1 MLKIT
6 YTSTGAT
13 LEHSCESLESIL
25 RRRVLLSLRVGEPI
39 GLEPIAVSLLVGH
52 SLPALKALAGAI
64 ASSSRAVTHQES
76 AQTPTQALAL
86 IQKSAAQVEMRLQ
99 GYWLAQQE
107 KPGEGIFFANF
118 DPALEGHLVKIW
130 QESQQDVSCC
140 L

>member
-25 RRRVLLSLRVGEPI
+25 RRRVLVSLRVGEPL

-52 SLPALKALAGAI
+52 SLPGLKALAGAI
-64 ASSSRAVTHQES
+64 

-107 KPGEGIFFANF
+107 KPGEGIFFATF

-130 QESQQDVSCC
+130 QESHQDVSCC

>member
-25 RRRVLLSLRVGEPI
+25 RRRVLLSLRVGEPL

-52 SLPALKALAGAI
+52 SLPGLKALAGAI
-64 ASSSRAVTHQES
+64 

-118 DPALEGHLVKIW
+118 DPTVEGYLVKIW